1 MKGALKGRVTPSMG
15 SVSQEKSQALPS
27 LEEALFLRNKYHL
40 RKNQQNEASLVV
52 YKL

>member
-40 RKNQQNEASLVV
+40 RKKPAERSKFGGL
-52 YKL
+52 